1 MTTRNYYMPKNR
13 ISLTIINAIVNKV
26 GCSIGDIRIQQASNT
41 LKVPITCNDKD
52 VKRIEKILKL
62 YDILGE

>member
-13 ISLTIINAIVNKV
+13 ISLVIINAIINKV
-26 GCSIGDIRIQQASNT
+26 GCSIGDIRVQQTSGT
-41 LKVPITCNDKD
+41 IKVPITCNDND
-52 VKRIEKILKL
+52 VKRIEKILKT